1 MQPRRFVLAALVL
14 AALAALGWFA
24 SRGTAPAPAAVE
36 ARVQTEARGSAPA
49 AAELERVN
57 EDPARTTVIAPEPAS
72 EAYGPV
78 AQTRPVARALHG
90 QAPQGGLLV
99 RVLDP
104 SSQPRIGAEV
114 TFMAIGPDVRTI
126 GGPLLTDSGGCV
138 RIGGKPDTSF
148 DIRASDS
155 LGLYAPAYAFDK
167 HLADRTVELRLEAT
181 SLHTLLVTDEQGA
194 PVERFAWRLLD
205 ERQYRSHDTG
215 RMPLDDNG
223 LLHDTIIPGPK
234 SWFAATDAERE
245 QHPAGRVE
253 LRTGSLAFVVQVEA
267 EDFVPAQ
274 AGPFVAE
281 GAPAEL
287 HVVLQRAPG
296 LRGRVLRDGQ
306 GVAGASVKLFRTPKD
321 ERAPLLNGFP
331 SRIQAWGVSET
342 TSESDGGFLLPLRTS
357 GEFVIQAVAA
367 QKGSAEFGPRRF
379 SAITGADGI
388 ELVLSAP
395 GAIEGRLLIAAED
408 LKRYRIIGG
417 SCGDGQACSVHT
429 DEEGRFR
436 FENLRPGSWI
446 LMPTDEDLVPGRIRS
461 MTIRTS
467 ALQIG
472 PRAICAVYPG
482 QTAHLDIDLRTKA
495 VLVGELQLAG
505 WEGASRRVTLNT
517 LGTTFSR
524 GATNEDDPPALLRL
538 TVDQPGDYL
547 LSLELEARDPEHSLT
562 LEEQLHLEAGENAWK
577 FERAVG
583 ELVLSNPLDTEVRAW
598 LGCELGGTRRL
609 QAGIKLGAHEE
620 RPLHGMPVGTWKML
634 RWEDGKQVEQGS
646 VLVTAGA
653 SARLEW
659 K

>member
-1 MQPRRFVLAALVL
+1 MQLPRLALAALIL

-24 SRGTAPAPAAVE
+24 AHGAAPAPPAVD
-36 ARVQTEARGSAPA
+36 ARAQTETRSPAPA
-49 AAELERVN
+49 AAELERAD
-57 EDPARTTVIAPEPAS
+57 EDTARSTVITQES
-72 EAYGPV
+72 EGEAYGPV
-78 AQTRPVARALHG
+78 APTPPKAPALRG
-90 QAPQGGLLV
+90 EAPQGGLLV

-104 SSQPRIGAEV
+104 SSTPRPGAAV
-114 TFMAIGPDVRTI
+114 DFLATGPNVRTI
-126 GGPLLTDSGGCV
+126 GGPMLTDSGGCV
-138 RIGGKPDTSF
+138 RLGGRPDTFF
-148 DIRASDS
+148 DIRASDP
-155 LGLYAPAYAFDK
+155 LGLYAPAYAFGK
-167 HLADRTVELRLEAT
+167 HLADGTVELRLEAT
-181 SLHTLLVTDEQGA
+181 TPHTLFVADEQGA

-205 ERQYRSHDTG
+205 QRQYRSHETG

-223 LLHDTIIPGPK
+223 LLYDTIIPAPK
-234 SWFAATDAERE
+234 AWFSPKDGERE
-245 QHPAGRVE
+245 QHPGGRVE
-253 LRTGSLAFVVQVEA
+253 LRTGSLAFVVQVDA

-287 HVVLQRAPG
+287 HLVLQRAPG
-296 LRGRVLRDGQ
+296 LRGRVLLDGQ
-306 GVAGASVKLFRTPKD
+306 GVAGAPVKLFGTPKD

-331 SRIQAWGVSET
+331 SRIQAWALSET
-342 TSESDGGFLLPLRTS
+342 TSESDGSFLLPLRTS
-357 GEFVIQAVAA
+357 GEYVIQARAA
-367 QKGSAEFGPRRF
+367 EKGSAEFGPRRF

-395 GAIEGRLLIAAED
+395 GAIEGRLLLAAED

-436 FENLRPGSWI
+436 FENLRPGSWV
-446 LMPTDEDLVPGRIRS
+446 LMPTDQDLVPGRIHS
-461 MTIRTS
+461 MSIRTS
-467 ALQIG
+467 ALESG
-472 PRAICAVYPG
+472 PRAICEVFPG

-505 WEGASRRVTLNT
+505 WDGASRSVHLNA

-524 GATNEDDPPALLRL
+524 GASVDDDPPALLRL
-538 TVDQPGDYL
+538 SVDQPGDYL
-547 LSLELEARDPEHSLT
+547 LSLALEARDPERSLT

-577 FERAVG
+577 FESPVG

-598 LGCELGGTRRL
+598 LACELGVTRRL
-609 QAGIKLGAHEE
+609 QAGMKLGAHEE
-620 RPLHGMPVGTWKML
+620 RQLRGMPTGTWKVL
-634 RWEDGKQVEQGS
+634 HWEDGTQVEQGR
-646 VLVTAGA
+646 VVVTAGA